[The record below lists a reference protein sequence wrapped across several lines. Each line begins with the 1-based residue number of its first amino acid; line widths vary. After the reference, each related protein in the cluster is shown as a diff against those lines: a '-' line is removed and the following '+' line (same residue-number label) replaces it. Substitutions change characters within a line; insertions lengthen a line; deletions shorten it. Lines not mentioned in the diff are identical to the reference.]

1 MYTLAFNY
9 SITTFEVFHS
19 LKFNGVTFVNVNIGF
34 FKNYKVSV
42 FVLKIYKYLL
52 RI

>member
-9 SITTFEVFHS
+9 SITTFEVFQS
-19 LKFNGVTFVNVNIGF
+19 LKFSGVTFVNANIGF
-34 FKNYKVSV
+34 FKNYAVSV

-52 RI
+52 KI